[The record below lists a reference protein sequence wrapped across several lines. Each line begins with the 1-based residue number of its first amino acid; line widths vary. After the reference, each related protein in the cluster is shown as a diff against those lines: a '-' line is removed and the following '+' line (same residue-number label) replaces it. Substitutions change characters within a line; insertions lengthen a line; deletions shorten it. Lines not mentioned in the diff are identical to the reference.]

1 MFWMK
6 RDRKKIGE
14 ILVNKSLITEK
25 QLKDALQRQ
34 RKKGERLGTNLADM
48 GYLDEDEILP
58 HVAQQ
63 RRIPFISLERYNI
76 NYHATATIPYEVMCA
91 CKVVPLD
98 IIKDIITI
106 AIADV
111 PSEDLVK
118 RIEKLTGLKVKAVM
132 ITKGDFKRY
141 IETYNLS
148 VVDKDRERVETG
160 TAEYIDLPGY
170 HGQER
175 RRYIRF
181 NRKLKVKYEFREEFN
196 INRSINVSRG
206 GVLVKS
212 KSPIPENTHII
223 LRMELPSRH
232 EDIIVISR
240 VVWTEKTSDEDGYL
254 VALSFSS
261 MDAADNRA
269 LINFIES
276 LPK

>member
-1 MFWMK
+1 MFWLK
-6 RDRKKIGE
+6 KDKKKIGE
-14 ILVNKSLITEK
+14 ILVNMSLITKK
-25 QLKDALQRQ
+25 QLEGALQRQ
-34 RKKGERLGTNLADM
+34 RKKGERLGKNLADM

-58 HVAQQ
+58 YVARQ

-76 NYHATATIPYEVMCA
+76 NYHATATIPHEVICA
-91 CKVVPLD
+91 YKVVPLD

-141 IETYNLS
+141 IKTYNLS
-148 VVDKDRERVETG
+148 VVDKDKDGVETG
-160 TAEYIDLPGY
+160 TAEYVDSPDY
-170 HGQER
+170 RGQER

-196 INRSINVSRG
+196 VNRSINVSRG

-223 LRMELPSRH
+223 LHIELPSRH

-240 VVWTEKTSDEDGYL
+240 VVWTERTSDEESYL

-269 LINFIES
+269 LVNFIES